1 MAPWTSASG
10 AVSPS
15 GQGRLPSKAAVAAS
29 RLVHTPAPVQNKAAW
44 CLPQCP
50 CPSVT
55 CVACGQQTAQPQ
67 RNVKKVKPIK
77 SRACFFHARTC
88 STATGLAFPLP
99 CTCWLPCAGYLLGDL
114 SFSPHAG
121 DVRGWS
127 RRTFGEALLC

>member
-15 GQGRLPSKAAVAAS
+15 GRAGSRPRQPSPPRAWSRSIHRLPSKT
-29 RLVHTPAPVQNKAAW
+29 RLPGA
-44 CLPQCP
+44 
-50 CPSVT
+50 CPSAPARPSPVWP
-55 CVACGQQTAQPQ
+55 VACGQQTAQPQ

-88 STATGLAFPLP
+88 STGLAFPLP
-99 CTCWLPCAGYLLGDL
+99 CTCWLPCVLVTCLVHDL

-121 DVRGWS
+121 DVRGWLVQ
-127 RRTFGEALLC
+127 EDVW